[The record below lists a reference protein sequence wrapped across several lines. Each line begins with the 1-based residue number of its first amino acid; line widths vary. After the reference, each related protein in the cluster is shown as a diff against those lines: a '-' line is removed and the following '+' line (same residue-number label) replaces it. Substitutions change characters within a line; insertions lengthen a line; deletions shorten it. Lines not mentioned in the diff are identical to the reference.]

1 MNRVIA
7 CLLLLLPGYFC
18 PVFSQNQPGQ
28 ISLAVDVL
36 QGQVYQKTG
45 SGELFSLLSGT
56 GVFPVSTSIL
66 TGNDGVVFVKPTK
79 DTEFRLREDS
89 SLNAIFS
96 STFVVRK
103 GIVGVKVASDSIL
116 IETPHTNMRLSN
128 CIAVIKVNSLLS
140 RICVIR
146 GKAIL
151 RHGKR
156 SLEEVIL
163 PAGFEI
169 AASSGKISAAYPY
182 NDELRYA
189 WYWTTPALEPSL
201 QP

>member
-1 MNRVIA
+1 M
-7 CLLLLLPGYFC
+7 
-18 PVFSQNQPGQ
+18 
-28 ISLAVDVL
+28 L
-36 QGQVYQKTG
+36 QGQVYQKTA
-45 SGELFSLLSGT
+45 SGKLYSLLSGT
-56 GVFPVSTSIL
+56 SIFPVSTTIL
-66 TGNDGVVFVKPTK
+66 TGNDGIVFVKPST
-79 DTEFRLREDS
+79 DTEFRLREES
-89 SLNAIFS
+89 SLDAVS
-96 STFVVRK
+96 SSAFIVRK
-103 GIVGVKVASDSIL
+103 GIVGIKIASDSIL
-116 IETPHTNMRLSN
+116 IETPHASVRLSN

-156 SLEEVIL
+156 SIEEVIL

-169 AASSGKISAAYPY
+169 AASSGRISAAYPY